1 MTSKEQILETITA
14 ISKLILIT
22 FKHKDTKI
30 AIRNHTLIFSEPMDN
45 LNILTNH
52 LPQSIDKFIGQ
63 SVDRFI
69 NGDSREDIFLLNK
82 VISRFILWY
91 VIPYKEKDG
100 DVYKYLINM
109 SKYLCFGLEK
119 LQETYKTGNVVG
131 NLQYYILVLISV
143 VNETF
148 IPEMLINHINDSSI
162 DNELIY
168 STIFDVDK
176 FKEFWLKE
184 ELKSLI
190 KQFDECFKNIDE
202 PDNIIFEK
210 MSKININED
219 KQLSSLTK
227 IFKIIPK
234 KINNVIVSNHIDNI
248 THILKIMDKKFIGML
263 DHSMKN

>member
-14 ISKLILIT
+14 ISKMILIT
-22 FKHKDTKI
+22 FKSLDTKI

-45 LNILTNH
+45 LHILTNH
-52 LPQSIDKFIGQ
+52 LPQSIDKFLGQ
-63 SVDRFI
+63 SVDRFM

-91 VIPYKEKDG
+91 VLPYKEKEN
-100 DVYKYLINM
+100 DVYKSLINM

-131 NLQYYILVLISV
+131 NLQYYILVLLSV
-143 VNETF
+143 INETF
-148 IPEMLINHINDSSI
+148 IPETLLDNSSI
-162 DNELIY
+162 EDEVAY
-168 STIFDVDK
+168 STMFDIDK
-176 FKEFWLKE
+176 FKDFWSKD

-210 MSKININED
+210 TNKVAINED
-219 KQLSSLTK
+219 KQLSSIAT
-227 IFKIIPK
+227 IFKIVPK
-234 KINNVIVSNHIDNI
+234 KLSNVIVSNHICNI

-263 DHSMKN
+263 NQSMKN